1 MVQKPNVNQW
11 SYSLLLVALLARLAW
26 LVLMETRGAAAL
38 IAAYPTGTTMQ
49 GMAASTL
56 PYVVYSSIGIVVLII
71 LAALFRKRWA
81 YLVGI
86 IFGAIHVLLAASI
99 VVLGMNP
106 LSFGPYI
113 VMTISALIVVF
124 SVLNYR
130 AAPVGVVVTKP
141 A

>member
-11 SYSLLLVALLARLAW
+11 SYALLLVSLLARLAW

-38 IAAYPTGTTMQ
+38 IAAYPSGATMQ

-71 LAALFRKRWA
+71 LAVLLKKRWA

-86 IFGAIHVLLAASI
+86 AFGAVHVLLAASI

-113 VMTISALIVVF
+113 VMTISALIAVS
-124 SVLNYR
+124 SVLTYR
-130 AAPVGVVVTKP
+130 ATQTGAIMARP